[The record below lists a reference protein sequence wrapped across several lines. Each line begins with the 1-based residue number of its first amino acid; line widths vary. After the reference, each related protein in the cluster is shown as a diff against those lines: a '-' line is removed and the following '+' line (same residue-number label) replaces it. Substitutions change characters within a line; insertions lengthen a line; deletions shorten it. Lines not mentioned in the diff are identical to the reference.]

1 VLNISQTC
9 KYIGLIQHNSAK
21 IGNFY
26 LILNCF
32 LKMTMRDDKNLLVAK
47 VAIMIVICII
57 IAQLVLAK
65 GFAKTITV
73 DDDLLDFPKA
83 DYIRIKDALK
93 NANNGDRIVV
103 YSGKYPEYLEIQKS
117 VELIGIGY
125 PEVLGIEIKSDKV
138 LVKGFYI
145 TFSGIQIR
153 SSKSGIVDGNK
164 VSCPNRFSIG
174 IQTVDIADY
183 KIVNNTLQC
192 AFGIVVKGHDNIIK
206 NNTILW
212 RVPDTFPG
220 IWIQGDNNEI
230 VLNTIKSK
238 SSGISVDGNGN
249 ILWGNI
255 VDSSSPLATAFDLD
269 GSYNFVFLNSFKFSK
284 IFFSGENN
292 RIFLNNFICDNK
304 DFDINFES
312 NNFWNTSVELTY
324 SYNGKTFV
332 SRMGN
337 YWNKPNRDADH
348 NGIGEIPIGKDYYP
362 LMEPVYVYN
371 YSFYT
376 TKDLIQLELAQSKI
390 TNQER
395 SSPDFLL
402 TSTLVGIVT
411 SLLATKVL
419 KQKKQR

>member
-1 VLNISQTC
+1 
-9 KYIGLIQHNSAK
+9 
-21 IGNFY
+21 
-26 LILNCF
+26 
-32 LKMTMRDDKNLLVAK
+32 MRYDKNLHVSK
-47 VAIMIVICII
+47 VAIIVVVCII

-83 DYIRIKDALK
+83 NYIRIKDALK

-153 SSKSGIVDGNK
+153 SSKSGIVDSNK
-164 VSCPNRFSIG
+164 ISCPNRFSIG
-174 IQTVDIADY
+174 IQTSDIAEY
-183 KIVNNTLQC
+183 RIANNTLYC
-192 AFGIVVKGHDNIIK
+192 AFGIVIEGQDNIIE

-220 IWIQGDNNEI
+220 IWIQGNNNEI

-284 IFFSGENN
+284 IVDTVKN
-292 RIFLNNFICDNK
+292 
-304 DFDINFES
+304 
-312 NNFWNTSVELTY
+312 SVKE
-324 SYNGKTFV
+324 
-332 SRMGN
+332 
-337 YWNKPNRDADH
+337 
-348 NGIGEIPIGKDYYP
+348 
-362 LMEPVYVYN
+362 
-371 YSFYT
+371 
-376 TKDLIQLELAQSKI
+376 
-390 TNQER
+390 
-395 SSPDFLL
+395 
-402 TSTLVGIVT
+402 
-411 SLLATKVL
+411 
-419 KQKKQR
+419 